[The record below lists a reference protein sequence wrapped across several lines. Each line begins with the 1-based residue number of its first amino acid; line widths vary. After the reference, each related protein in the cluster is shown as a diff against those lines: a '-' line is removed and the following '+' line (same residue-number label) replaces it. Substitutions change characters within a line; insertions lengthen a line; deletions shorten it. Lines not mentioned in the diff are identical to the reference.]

1 MIHDGVT
8 LLAGVPQETASS
20 CVNPVE
26 DLAGVRREKKKEGS
40 VAASRSAFGRG
51 RSGHADLRISAVLAS
66 PTSDLET
73 SQGRRHVN
81 KSPAPNS
88 GQATQR

>member
-1 MIHDGVT
+1 MIHDGET
-8 LLAGVPQETASS
+8 LLAGVLQETASS

-26 DLAGVRREKKKEGS
+26 DLAGVRREKKEGS

-51 RSGHADLRISAVLAS
+51 RSGHADLRISVVLAS

-81 KSPAPNS
+81 ESRRA
-88 GQATQR
+88 